1 MFSARGA
8 PAVRVG
14 TWYDPDHAVRYES
27 TTADLTDERFTAY
40 LPGGDDLTHFTF
52 GAGVAPSNRFE
63 VNFAG
68 DVSSR
73 TRIFSASIVVRFGQ

>member
-1 MFSARGA
+1 MN
-8 PAVRVG
+8 
-14 TWYDPDHAVRYES
+14 PDHAVQYES
-27 TTADLTDERFTAY
+27 TTADLTDERFTVY

-73 TRIFSASIVVRFGQ
+73 TRIFSALIVVRFGQ